1 MGDEEIRYEGIIDV
15 GPIVISHTKNP
26 AQEEALLFLKN
37 VLTGKI
43 LCLIPTSV
51 FMGAYIVMTRYLRVR
66 RDQAAKAL
74 KRTLSLNI
82 PIFYEDIPKDV
93 VLEALED
100 ASIYDVSSW
109 DAYIAEIAKIRKI
122 SIVYTLDID
131 DFKKIPWL
139 RPVLPISIKKFLEYQ
154 KWLKSIL
161 KSVE

>member
-1 MGDEEIRYEGIIDV
+1 MDV

-26 AQEEALLFLKN
+26 AQEEALSFLKN
-37 VLTGKI
+37 ILSGKI

-74 KRTLSLNI
+74 RRTLSLDL
-82 PIFYEDIPKDV
+82 PIFYEDVSKDI

-100 ASIYDVSSW
+100 ANIYDVSSW
-109 DAYIAEIAKIRKI
+109 DAYIAEIAKMRKI
-122 SIVYTLDID
+122 NIVYILDLD

-139 RPVLPISIKKFLEYQ
+139 RPMLPISIEKFLEYQ
-154 KWLKSIL
+154 KWLKSMF
-161 KSVE
+161 KKH